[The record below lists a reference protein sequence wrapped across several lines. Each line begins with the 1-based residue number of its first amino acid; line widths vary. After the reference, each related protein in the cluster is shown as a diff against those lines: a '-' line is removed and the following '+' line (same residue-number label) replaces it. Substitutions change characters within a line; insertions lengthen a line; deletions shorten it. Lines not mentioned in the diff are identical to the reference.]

1 MNNTS
6 ATIGSNNTSSS
17 PTEEVPSKQEGIA
30 ICSVFVLEAVLIVVG
45 NLLTIVLFALNKELR
60 KKSLY
65 LVINMAFADLVLGA
79 LFLPARIYLVGD
91 EYYLWTT
98 SVNLAF
104 DNFFNIVDT
113 AFLQGSLSSAAL
125 ISVERFY
132 AVYWP
137 LKHRTLSKRT
147 YRIVIF
153 MVWTLSIVVSAIFA
167 VLNFL
172 VSGKLAIYTVIS
184 YFLTML
190 FIVCGCNIG
199 IWRKYQQRTTS
210 QQQNRDLQNKRS
222 TKTLLLVSVVAL
234 LSWLPLIVVSFVRF
248 TILYNITSPTV
259 FYIAV
264 ALNFSNSF
272 LNPIVYALRIPEFK
286 HTLGLC
292 CFNREQERT
301 DN

>member
-1 MNNTS
+1 
-6 ATIGSNNTSSS
+6 
-17 PTEEVPSKQEGIA
+17 
-30 ICSVFVLEAVLIVVG
+30 
-45 NLLTIVLFALNKELR
+45 
-60 KKSLY
+60 
-65 LVINMAFADLVLGA
+65 
-79 LFLPARIYLVGD
+79 
-91 EYYLWTT
+91 
-98 SVNLAF
+98 
-104 DNFFNIVDT
+104 
-113 AFLQGSLSSAAL
+113 
-125 ISVERFY
+125 
-132 AVYWP
+132 
-137 LKHRTLSKRT
+137 
-147 YRIVIF
+147 

-167 VLNFL
+167 VLNLL

-184 YFLTML
+184 YFLTLL

-210 QQQNRDLQNKRS
+210 QQQNRDLQNKRL

-292 CFNREQERT
+292 CFNSELERT